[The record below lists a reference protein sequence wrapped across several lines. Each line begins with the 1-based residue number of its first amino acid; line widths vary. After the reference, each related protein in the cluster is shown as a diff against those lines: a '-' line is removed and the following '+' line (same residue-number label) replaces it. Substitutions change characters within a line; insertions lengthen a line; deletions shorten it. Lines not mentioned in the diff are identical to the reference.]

1 MEVCVDIKSP
11 TKSIKI
17 ISVTEILLQSPILNM
32 IITDSKIT
40 HNDVKIT
47 EDYNSGKYNLFI
59 ILESNNLNIK

>member
-47 EDYNSGKYNLFI
+47 EDYNSGKYLFI